1 MNNTKLVKV
10 WDTLRSSYWF
20 LPTVIAGT
28 AFVLAL
34 GVLEIDRS
42 GNTPGWW
49 WLYTGGSDGARS
61 MLSTIASSM
70 ATVAGTAF
78 SITIVALQLAASNF
92 GPRLLR
98 NFMQDIGN
106 QIVLGTFIGTFLYC
120 LLVLR
125 NIRSD
130 GEDFDQFIPQLSVTF
145 GIVLAIASVLVLIYF
160 IHHASTIIQASQV
173 IAGVSD
179 DLDQAIDRLFPEQI
193 GEQARH
199 NQQPLGKIP
208 DDFEGRSLLIR
219 SRHKGYLQAIDDD
232 ELMQIAYQADI
243 LLHLKTSPG
252 KYLIPGSPLAL
263 IYPPEHHSPRL
274 LYQINQAFIFGKE
287 RTEQQDVTFP
297 IEQLVEIALRAM
309 SPAVNDPF
317 TAIRCIDRLGAG
329 FSQLVQR
336 EFPSPYRY
344 DKFHRLR
351 VIAEPATLEHLF
363 DCALSPI
370 RQYAQSDTAVTIHLL
385 DAIALIAVHAKNM
398 QQRRILRHHAEMI
411 LRGSEQGLAEEC
423 DRVEV
428 KRHFQQVLQALNPE
442 NRDTVH
448 LGQL

>member
-1 MNNTKLVKV
+1 MNHTKLAKV

-20 LPTVIAGT
+20 LPTLVAAI

-42 GNTPGWW
+42 GNAPDWW
-49 WLYTGGSDGARS
+49 WLYTGGPDGARS

-106 QIVLGTFIGTFLYC
+106 QIVLGTFTGTFLYC

-130 GEDFDQFIPQLSVTF
+130 GEDFDQFVPQLSVTF
-145 GIVLAIASVLVLIYF
+145 GLVLAIASVLVLIYF
-160 IHHASTIIQASQV
+160 IHHASTIIQAAQV

-179 DLDQAIDRLFPEQI
+179 DLDQAIDRLFPDQV
-193 GEQARH
+193 G
-199 NQQPLGKIP
+199 QQVQQQQNPSEKLP
-208 DDFEGRSLLIR
+208 DDFEERSLLIQ
-219 SRHKGYLQAIDDD
+219 SRQKGYLQAVDDH
-232 ELMQIAYQADI
+232 ELMRIVCQANI
-243 LLHLKTSPG
+243 LLSLKTSPG
-252 KYLIPGSPLAL
+252 KYLIPGSPLAF
-263 IYPPEHHSPRL
+263 IYPQEHHSHRL
-274 LYQINQAFIFGKE
+274 INRIYQVFIFGKE
-287 RTEQQDVTFP
+287 RTEQQDVAFP
-297 IEQLVEIALRAM
+297 IEQLVEIALRAI

-344 DKFHRLR
+344 DQFHRLR
-351 VIAEPATLEHLF
+351 VIAEPVTLEHLL

-370 RQYAQSDTAVTIHLL
+370 RQYAQSDAAVTIRLL
-385 DAIALIAVHAKNM
+385 NAIALIAVHTKTA
-398 QQRRILRHHAEMI
+398 QQRRILRHHAEMV
-411 LRGSEQGLAEEC
+411 LRGSEQGLSEEC
-423 DRVEV
+423 DRMEV
-428 KRHFQQVLQALNPE
+428 KRHFQQILQALNPE
-442 NRDTVH
+442 NPDTVH
-448 LGQL
+448 LRQL